1 MKEKLLNNLGMKIL
15 SIVFAM
21 LIWLLVTNI
30 DNPYI
35 MKTYTDI
42 PVTVIN
48 EEALLKKNKTWN
60 LIEGETVTVTL
71 KAKRNIMDK
80 IKRSDIQ
87 ATADLSKLSITNAVP
102 IQVTVSKYDE
112 ELKEKNLGRID
123 TVKVKVENMA
133 TGQFPVLVDEVG
145 EVGKGYAIGTKI
157 PSPNIIEATGAES
170 LIKRIN
176 QVKVTINVQDLVESK
191 TFLVEPVY
199 YNYDGDRLDSTR
211 LRTKTKKVNVTVNL
225 LKTKKVNLKV
235 KLEGTLAK
243 GYRLE
248 NILIEPKNIKVAGTK
263 EQLANLS
270 ELTISKISV
279 DELTQDIEENIDIS
293 DYLPE
298 GIKLAQESN
307 DVRVKLQV
315 VPLEEKKFMI
325 STNDIMVKN
334 QSVALK
340 RIFEEDELE
349 IVVRGKK
356 SQLDELRVEDLEAN
370 LDLDG
375 LKSGKHKLNLQLKA
389 IDGIYYEAIPKV
401 KIILEKQENVKKKE
415 KKDETIRE

>member
-60 LIEGETVTVTL
+60 LIAGESVTVTL
-71 KAKRNIMDK
+71 KAKRNVMDK
-80 IKRSDIQ
+80 IRRSDIQ

-102 IQVTVSKYDE
+102 IQITVLKYDE

-133 TGQFPVLVDEVG
+133 TGQFPVLIDEVG

-157 PSPNIIEATGAES
+157 PSPNIIEVTGAES

-199 YNYDGDRLDSTR
+199 YNYDGDRLDSSR

-248 NILIEPKNIKVAGTK
+248 NILIEPKTIKVAGTK

-279 DELTQDIEENIDIS
+279 NELTQDIEENIDIT

-298 GIKLAQESN
+298 GIKLAQESG

-315 VPLEEKKFMI
+315 VPLAEKTFTI

-334 QSVALK
+334 QSVSLK
-340 RIFEEDELE
+340 RSFEEEELE
-349 IVVRGKK
+349 VVVRGEEE
-356 SQLDELRVEDLEAN
+356 QLNKLQVEDLEAN
-370 LDLDG
+370 LNLEG
-375 LKSGKHKLNLQLKA
+375 LKAGKHKLNLQLKQ
-389 IDGIYYEAIPKV
+389 IDGIYYEIIPKV
-401 KIILEKQENVKKKE
+401 KIILEKQEKINKKE
-415 KKDETIRE
+415 KKDEAIRE